1 MTGYT
6 GIEGPVGTATNTGA
20 TGPRGQTGFTGILG
34 PTGMTGPTGPSFPI
48 LPLPSQ
54 TWYMNSPIEVES
66 NIQTAIRF
74 QNQDANYGGGDL
86 SFDTTSLR
94 NTSENTVVVLV
105 SGQVSTDN
113 IFLDV
118 NYEQPQVFL
127 QQTIGTDVT
136 NVLSSSVLN
145 FQGSSFSTTV
155 ILPPQSTLKVLYEH
169 YFPETTINILPGVSN
184 TRVTFTQLSNVR
196 GPIGP
201 VGVTGYTGY
210 TGYTGIQ
217 GIPGTATN
225 TGATGVTGSTGPIGP
240 TGVTGSTGPTGYT
253 GYTGVTGPT
262 GVTGSTGPTG
272 YTGYTGVTGPTGVT
286 GSTGPTG
293 YTGYTGY
300 TGVTGPTG
308 PSFPIVPLPSQT
320 WYMDSSIEAAANTPT
335 PIRLPRQDIA
345 YGSTDISF
353 DYTVLRN
360 NTQNTIVLL
369 VSGQVITD
377 NTVFDVNYQQPQ
389 IFLEQTIGLTSTN
402 VIRSSVI
409 NFQGSSF
416 SSTIILP
423 AESTLRVLYQHYFP
437 GTTITI
443 LSGIS
448 NTRLTFTQLSNVRGP
463 TGPLGNTGYTG
474 YTGIQGIPG
483 TAENTGATGPRGQ
496 TGFTG
501 TLGPTGIT
509 GPTGPSFPILPLPS
523 QTFHLRDSPGAVGP
537 NTPFSIA
544 CDYPDVKNTQS
555 ADLVYAN
562 GVLTNVSRNTVVVQ
576 LSGQVLTDYTTL
588 NASYRQPQIF
598 LQQDSMNV
606 YTSSVINFQGTSFS
620 TTVIL
625 PSESTIQLIFQHYFP
640 NTNITILSGQSNTR
654 FTFTQLSSV
663 RGPTGPSS
671 LALDSNLTTYSQ
683 YGFATPFINVGP
695 EIAVPGAVGGWR
707 ISPMGTMR
715 TSNYT
720 LIAQEN
726 TPLGL
731 TGPIYTLLSPSVN
744 LLAVNNTTSGYTFQ
758 PIDRGSTFFLTSP
771 PGTNSFGLSKG
782 FLTLQDNGF
791 YVTLK
796 NANTSNPASTLT
808 IYYNDTIVTS
818 TGSPSLQTFQTATL
832 YWTGSTFTMYN

>member
-1 MTGYT
+1 
-6 GIEGPVGTATNTGA
+6 
-20 TGPRGQTGFTGILG
+20 
-34 PTGMTGPTGPSFPI
+34 MTGPTGPSFPI

-74 QNQDANYGGGDL
+74 HNEDANYGGGDL
-86 SFDTTSLR
+86 SFDTTTLR

-155 ILPPQSTLKVLYEH
+155 ILPPESTLKVLYEH

-210 TGYTGIQ
+210 TGYTGLQ
-217 GIPGTATN
+217 GVAGTATN
-225 TGATGVTGSTGPIGP
+225 TGATGVTGPR
-240 TGVTGSTGPTGYT
+240 
-253 GYTGVTGPT
+253 
-262 GVTGSTGPTG
+262 
-272 YTGYTGVTGPTGVT
+272 
-286 GSTGPTG
+286 
-293 YTGYTGY
+293 GYTGY

-423 AESTLRVLYQHYFP
+423 AESTLRVLYEHYFP

-501 TLGPTGIT
+501 TLGPTGTT

-523 QTFHLRDSPGAVGP
+523 QTFHLTDSPGAVGP

-544 CDYPDVKNTQS
+544 CDYPDVNNTQS
-555 ADLVYAN
+555 TDLVYAN

-588 NASYRQPQIF
+588 NVSYRQPQIF
-598 LQQDSMNV
+598 LQLDSTNV

-731 TGPIYTLLSPSVN
+731 TGPIYTLLTPSVN

-758 PIDRGSTFFLTSP
+758 PMDRGSTFFLTSP
-771 PGTNSFGLSKG
+771 PGTNTFGLSQG

-796 NANTSNPASTLT
+796 NANTSSPVTTLT